1 MDLRFP
7 QGRVYALR
15 LLDPMTKSRD
25 EEMRWRELL
34 ANQEEDSILAFLEG
48 RPLTPEDRKRLDL
61 IKRARAVGDRCN
73 ELGKQIPLDH
83 VAIHQAYDELRQL
96 TWDVEALSLHQLHTT

>member
-1 MDLRFP
+1 MVPGFRSLCV
-7 QGRVYALR
+7 GGLVSVAL
-15 LLDPMTKSRD
+15 
-25 EEMRWRELL
+25 
-34 ANQEEDSILAFLEG
+34 AA
-48 RPLTPEDRKRLDL
+48 DRKRLDL

-73 ELGKQIPLDH
+73 DLGKQIPLNH